1 MTPECVKEKVIN
13 MLWLKLLCEIL
24 ENLPISFNKTNKFLT
39 MYKFYVNYFPLGHD
53 FEFSIKS
60 SQWKSHF

>member
-1 MTPECVKEKVIN
+1 MN
-13 MLWLKLLCEIL
+13 MLWLKLSCEIL

-39 MYKFYVNYFPLGHD
+39 MYKFYVNYFPLQHD

-60 SQWKSHF
+60 